1 MSNQYN
7 YRIMNKKAITA
18 KELCYSAT
26 ADRLGIDNT
35 PNFDAMLNLKALIHY
50 VVNPIFDHFPNAWV
64 SSGYRC
70 ETLNKEIGGAD
81 NSQHMRGQAV
91 DICLVI
97 PGKTVQ
103 DSIAEL
109 YKFIAGNLK
118 FDQLI
123 IYRSFI
129 HVSYRPF
136 NLRMEIINQAPTIYT
151 EIPTKLTIK

>member
-1 MSNQYN
+1 MT
-7 YRIMNKKAITA
+7 KKAITA

-70 ETLNKEIGGAD
+70 EALNKEIGGAD

-91 DICLVI
+91 DISLLI
-97 PGKTVQ
+97 PGKTIQ
-103 DSIAEL
+103 ESITEL
-109 YKFIAGNLK
+109 YEFISCDIS

-123 IYRSFI
+123 VYSTFI
-129 HVSYRPF
+129 HVSYKPF
-136 NLRMEIINQAPTIYT
+136 NRRLEIINKAPTIYPN
-151 EIPTKLTIK
+151 IPKHCYLVTHVRK

>member
-1 MSNQYN
+1 MT
-7 YRIMNKKAITA
+7 KKAITA

-70 ETLNKEIGGAD
+70 EALNKEIGGAD

-91 DICLVI
+91 DISLLI
-97 PGKTVQ
+97 PGKTIQ
-103 DSIAEL
+103 DSITEL
-109 YKFIAGNLK
+109 YEFISCDIS

-123 IYRSFI
+123 VYSTFI
-129 HVSYRPF
+129 HVSYKPF
-136 NLRMEIINQAPTIYT
+136 NRRLEIINKAPTIYPN
-151 EIPTKLTIK
+151 IPKHCYLVTHVRK